1 MVQITK
7 KPSQSLVRIMF
18 VPCSYHVRI
27 TFGQGLFHAFPC
39 FEAGLKSGAVAWL
52 VQGRW

>member
-27 TFGQGLFHAFPC
+27 MFGQGLFYAFPC
-39 FEAGLKSGAVAWL
+39 FETGLKSGAVAWL